1 MKNSYALV
9 TGASSGIGL
18 EISNEL
24 AKQGFNVILTA
35 RREDKLR
42 NEAEKIQR
50 KYNVALDFISSDLSD
65 IDDPNKIFNF
75 FHNFSPKLLLLKSL
89 LDSN

>member
-35 RREDKLR
+35 RREDSLEMKL
-42 NEAEKIQR
+42 K
-50 KYNVALDFISSDLSD
+50 KYKENIM
-65 IDDPNKIFNF
+65 
-75 FHNFSPKLLLLKSL
+75 
-89 LDSN
+89 

>member
-50 KYNVALDFISSDLSD
+50 KYKFKKRINLVLMT
-65 IDDPNKIFNF
+65 
-75 FHNFSPKLLLLKSL
+75 LLK
-89 LDSN
+89 